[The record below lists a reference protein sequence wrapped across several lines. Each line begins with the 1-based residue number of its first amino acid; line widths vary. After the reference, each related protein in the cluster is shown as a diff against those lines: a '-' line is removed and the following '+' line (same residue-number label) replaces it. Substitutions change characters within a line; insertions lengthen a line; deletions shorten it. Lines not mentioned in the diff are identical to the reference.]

1 MTTPCSFPSV
11 HCSFR
16 VWNYSGQPFS
26 PCALSPIGIGI
37 QVGKSTDHLLRAVES
52 RNAFFWELRV
62 FLISLCQNLGPED
75 IGAFYA
81 FVSKNKWGFRPV

>member
-11 HCSFR
+11 NCSFR

-37 QVGKSTDHLLRAVES
+37 QVGKAQIILLRAVES
-52 RNAFFWELRV
+52 RNAFSGSFV
-62 FLISLCQNLGPED
+62 FFSFP
-75 IGAFYA
+75 
-81 FVSKNKWGFRPV
+81 FVRI